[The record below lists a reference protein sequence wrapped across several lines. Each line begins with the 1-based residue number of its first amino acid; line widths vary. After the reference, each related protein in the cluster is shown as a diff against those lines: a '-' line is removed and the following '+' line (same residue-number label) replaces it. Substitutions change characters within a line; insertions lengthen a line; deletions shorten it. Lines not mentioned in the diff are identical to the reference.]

1 MTRNSTF
8 NRREFISQSSKP
20 TQPKGSGQSLHYLYP
35 REPQTIVV
43 RSASASSSGE
53 RGRRN
58 GDPFGSILS
67 TMRVCLGA

>member
-20 TQPKGSGQSLHYLYP
+20 NQPKGSGQSLHYLF
-35 REPQTIVV
+35 RRQPQTVTV